1 MKKLFQKSNTYLSD
15 PDVQTMLRVQKGSKE
30 AFEELMHKY
39 YPRILN
45 FIYRFVGHKN
55 TAEDLTQEV
64 FMRVYKNAWK
74 YKAKSKF
81 QTWIYTI
88 AKNVALNELR
98 RKNQVAFSLDEPVRG
113 EKSQFQKESKISK
126 TARPDEEIL
135 QKERALRIRSAI
147 QKLPENQRI
156 ALILRRYDEFSYS
169 QIAMTLKVS
178 DKAVK
183 SLLSRAKQNLKKRLV
198 ARLDSD

>member
-1 MKKLFQKSNTYLSD
+1 
-15 PDVQTMLRVQKGSKE
+15 
-30 AFEELMHKY
+30 MHKY

-88 AKNVALNELR
+88 ARNVALNDLR
-98 RKNQVAFSLDEPVRG
+98 SGSRFAYSLDAPSGSDVDNIN
-113 EKSQFQKESKISK
+113 KEMEDIKLTS
-126 TARPDEEIL
+126 PDEEII
-135 QKERALRIRSAI
+135 QMEKAGQIRAAI
-147 QKLPENQRI
+147 SNLPENQKS
-156 ALILRRYDEFSYS
+156 ALILRRYEELSYAE
-169 QIAMTLKVS
+169 IAVALGVS

-183 SLLSRAKQNLKKRLV
+183 SLLSRAMQNLKNRL
-198 ARLDSD
+198 ADQIDLD